1 MSEVILNQNNQ
12 LESSIET
19 LLLQIESLVIKTGV
33 TLIQALEEVLK
44 DPDAQEI
51 AQENETLRQIF
62 DNLFNQSVYR
72 N

>member
-33 TLIQALEEVLK
+33 TLMQALEEVLK
-44 DPDAQEI
+44 DPGAQEI
-51 AQENETLRQIF
+51 AQENKALRQIF